1 MSGTGGIVGIIT
13 ALERELHPLV
23 ASGGWT
29 RSRLELSGRTLI
41 CYENRDRVA
50 AAGGIGCKQAEAA
63 ACAMMKKYHPQML
76 VSAGLAG
83 ALVRGLQVGS
93 IVTPNVIVD
102 AATGTQ
108 YRCAGGT
115 SSAET
120 RRNGENRDRA
130 AEAPGSPDRADVAR
144 ASVEVP
150 SAVRPHKE
158 SSPLGENSGHR
169 TTISNVLLVSATE
182 IAGPQ
187 SKADLAERFHALA
200 VDMEAAGVARVA
212 QECSAGFLC
221 VKAIS
226 DEFDFPLPP
235 LNRFVDGEGNFKT
248 GSFAAWTALR
258 PQHWPKVFEL
268 SRNSAS
274 ALRALAAWIELN
286 LVGDPDSSSVVTL
299 EHAR

>member
-1 MSGTGGIVGIIT
+1 MSGTGGTIGIIT

-23 ASGGWT
+23 ESHGGWT
-29 RSRLELSGRTLI
+29 RSTLQLSGTTLV
-41 CYENRDRVA
+41 CYEHRDRVA

-63 ACAMMKKYHPQML
+63 ARAMMKKYQPQML
-76 VSAGLAG
+76 LSAGLAG
-83 ALVRGLQVGS
+83 ALIRSLKVGS

-108 YRCAGGT
+108 YRCGDRT
-115 SSAET
+115 SAEMRLVT
-120 RRNGENRDRA
+120 
-130 AEAPGSPDRADVAR
+130 
-144 ASVEVP
+144 AS
-150 SAVRPHKE
+150 R
-158 SSPLGENSGHR
+158 
-169 TTISNVLLVSATE
+169 

-235 LNRFVDGEGNFKT
+235 LNRFVDGKGNFKT

-268 SRNSAS
+268 SRNSAQ
-274 ALRALAAWIELN
+274 ALRALAAWLDLN
-286 LVGDPDSSSVVTL
+286 LVGGPDSSSVVTL
-299 EHAR
+299 EDARY